1 MVPLIYMQKSCR
13 CSSIRKTAREGLRQP
28 HEINNRCEGRTFRL
42 RECAFDAG
50 DATRSFGRG
59 FADRTRCGRPCR
71 RFRFGALSRSGA
83 GPRTSPGAN
92 EPGGRRGGKAEGVPE
107 ARAPRRCVRC
117 AGRSRHEVPQL
128 SRPGR
133 ACMGRALP
141 TETRSRFPVFTR
153 VPGRRAFGSG
163 SGSRGR

>member
-1 MVPLIYMQKSCR
+1 MVPLIYTQKSCR
-13 CSSIRKTAREGLRQP
+13 CSSICKTALEGLRWP
-28 HEINNRCEGRTFRL
+28 DEKNNWCESRTFRL

-50 DATRSFGRG
+50 DAIRSFGRE

-92 EPGGRRGGKAEGVPE
+92 EPDGRRGGKAEGVPE

-117 AGRSRHEVPQL
+117 AGRSRREVPQL

-133 ACMGRALP
+133 ACRGRGVRRKI
-141 TETRSRFPVFTR
+141 RSRFPVFAR